1 MVPRRAARAT
11 PGSQVLSG
19 DEIGLRDDRGVG
31 RTSGDDPAPGQ
42 VPPLHRPVPQPGVR
56 RVNQVTIGALPV
68 PHLPPG
74 VTRVTQDR
82 PDRVQCLRLAGAMRI
97 AARVRGHPAR
107 DLRVVERAGDPG
119 HAVPS

>member
-1 MVPRRAARAT
+1 MVPRRAVRPT
-11 PGSQVLSG
+11 PGGQVLSG

-31 RTSGDDPAPGQ
+31 RTGRDDPAPGQ

-56 RVNQVTIGALPV
+56 RADQVTVGALPV
-68 PHLPPG
+68 PHLPPR
-74 VTRVTQDR
+74 VTRVAQDR
-82 PDRVQCLRLAGAMRI
+82 PHRVQCPRPAAAMRI
-97 AARVRGHPAR
+97 ATRVGGRRAR